1 MITDALHCRLLAL
14 TNGDFNA
21 VANAAKKFGK
31 PIGDRFDQSPNILAW
46 DEVLSY
52 EDSGWSWASGVPV
65 SNVRLR
71 IAVFHMGTLRATV
84 RAAVGVGSSTNL
96 NRSTSV
102 GVFGILSGFSSL
114 SNATRDIVSR
124 AFVTDRVPLGL
135 NLNTLMAISNPSL
148 LSSLVGYTY
157 FAEGVFHTINS
168 VIPRQLESTV
178 GPLQTQASRILSI
191 QLQASVSIVEIDERT
206 DLSVSAE
213 AGDTAYAAEAGDTAY
228 AVEDCQQIFRLL
240 EPHFDPITL

>member
-1 MITDALHCRLLAL
+1 MITDALYCRLLAL

-21 VANAAKKFGK
+21 VANAAKNYGK

-46 DEVLSY
+46 NEVLSY
-52 EDSGWSWASGVPV
+52 EDSDWSWASGVPV

-84 RAAVGVGSSTNL
+84 RAAVGVGSSPTL
-96 NRSTSV
+96 NRTTFV

-124 AFVTDRVPLGL
+124 AFATDRVTLSL
-135 NLNTLMAISNPSL
+135 HLDTLMTTSSTSL
-148 LSSLVGYTY
+148 RSSLVGYTY
-157 FAEGVFHTINS
+157 FADGIFHTLNS
-168 VIPRQLESTV
+168 NTPRQLESTV
-178 GPLQTQASRILSI
+178 ASL
-191 QLQASVSIVEIDERT
+191 QLQASTIQSVQLKASTSIVEIDQRA

-213 AGDTAYAAEAGDTAY
+213 AGDPAYAI
-228 AVEDCQQIFRLL
+228 EDCQQIFRLI
-240 EPHFDPITL
+240 EPHFDPIIL